1 MTNEEMIV
9 YLSEVIAEQRKDIKT
24 IRLSNKYLADKE
36 KELISKV
43 AFLENENTNLLFRLG
58 LEPQE

>member
-24 IRLSNKYLADKE
+24 LRLSNKYLADKE
-36 KELISKV
+36 KELISRI
-43 AFLENENTNLLFRLG
+43 ALLEKENNDLLFRLG

>member
-24 IRLSNKYLADKE
+24 LRLSNKYLADKE